1 MTKITRRQFVESL
14 AAVAAAPLGAA
25 ADPKGKRSRIVV
37 VHGTDAAKMLAAGIA
52 KMGGWEAFVGKG
64 KKVTIKPNA
73 AWVSRPA
80 QGGNT
85 DPELVG
91 ACVAAAKKA
100 GASQVVVPEHPCMDA
115 EKSFPIS
122 GIGPAVEKA
131 GGVMVALDAGS
142 EFSLVEIP
150 RGKIL
155 KAADVAK
162 DVLETDCLIN
172 MPVAK
177 SHASAVLTLSMKNW
191 MGSVKDRR
199 KWHADGLDQCI
210 ADMST
215 ALKPHLIVLDA
226 IRIMLTGGPR
236 GPGKMA
242 KPGRI
247 VLGTDPVAV
256 DAYAATLFD
265 KKPFDVPHIRF
276 AHEMK
281 IGCGDLSRVDVVE
294 VKAS

>member
-1 MTKITRRQFVESL
+1 MFKISRRQFVESL
-14 AAVAAAPLGAA
+14 AATALAPLGAA
-25 ADPKGKRSRIVV
+25 ADVKDKGSRVVV
-37 VHGTDAAKMLAAGIA
+37 VHGTDAAKMLEAGVA
-52 KMGGWEAFVGKG
+52 KMGGWEAFVEKG
-64 KKVTIKPNA
+64 KRVTVKPNA

-100 GASQVVVPEHPCMDA
+100 GASHVVVPEHPCMDA
-115 EKSFPIS
+115 EKAFSIS
-122 GIGPAVEKA
+122 GIASAVAKA
-131 GGVMVALDAGS
+131 GGKMVAVDEGGDFLR
-142 EFSLVEIP
+142 VKIP
-150 RGKIL
+150 RGKTL
-155 KAADVAK
+155 KSADVCK
-162 DVLETDCLIN
+162 DVLETGCLIN

-177 SHASAVLTLSMKNW
+177 SHASAKLTLSMKNW

-215 ALKPHLIVLDA
+215 VLKAKLIVLDA
-226 IRIMLTGGPR
+226 TRIMLTGGPR

-242 KPGRI
+242 RPGRI

-265 KKPFDVPHIRF
+265 KKPFDVPHIRI

-281 IGCGDLSRVDVVE
+281 VGCGDLSRVEVVE
-294 VKAS
+294 VKTA